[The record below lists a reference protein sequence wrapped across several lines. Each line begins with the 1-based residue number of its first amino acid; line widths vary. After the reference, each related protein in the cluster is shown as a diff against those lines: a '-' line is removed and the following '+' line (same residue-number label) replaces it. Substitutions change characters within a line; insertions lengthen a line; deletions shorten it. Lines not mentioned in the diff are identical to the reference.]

1 MTSRKT
7 NSKLINDIITSKSN
21 FNRLILVEWF
31 DPCDH
36 SEEIIIADLDVQ
48 KAIYESSGF
57 LMGVSNDHLVIG
69 YNKDM
74 GEAGKYKGYGSIP
87 LSLIINVHIM
97 DRNCD

>member
-7 NSKLINDIITSKSN
+7 NDQLIKDIMFSKDNL
-21 FNRLILVEWF
+21 NRLILVEWF

-36 SEEIIIADLDVQ
+36 AEEATIDDLDIQ
-48 KAIYESSGF
+48 RAIYESCGF

-74 GEAGKYKGYGSIP
+74 SETGKYKGYGSIP
-87 LSLIINVHIM
+87 LPLIINVHIM

>member
-1 MTSRKT
+1 MANRRTHTQIIKELIT
-7 NSKLINDIITSKSN
+7 NKNNL
-21 FNRLILVEWF
+21 NRLILVEWF

-36 SEEIIIADLDVQ
+36 SEEVIIADLDVQ

-74 GEAGKYKGYGSIP
+74 SETGKYKGYGTIP

-97 DRNCD
+97 DRNCE

>member
-7 NSKLINDIITSKSN
+7 NAQLIRDIITSKDN
-21 FNRLILVEWF
+21 LNRLILVEWF

-36 SEEIIIADLDVQ
+36 SEEITIADLDIQ
-48 KAIYESSGF
+48 KAIYESCGF
-57 LMGVSNDHLVIG
+57 LMGVSNDHLVVG

-74 GEAGKYKGYGSIP
+74 SETGKYKGYGTIP

-97 DRNCD
+97 DKNCD

>member
-7 NSKLINDIITSKSN
+7 NDQLIKDIITSKDN
-21 FNRLILVEWF
+21 LNRLMLVEWF
-31 DPCDH
+31 DPYDNT
-36 SEEIIIADLDVQ
+36 EETTIADLDVQ
-48 KAIYESSGF
+48 RAVYESCGF

-74 GEAGKYKGYGSIP
+74 SETGKYKGYGSIP

>member
-1 MTSRKT
+1 MTNRKT
-7 NSKLINDIITSKSN
+7 NDKLINDIITSKSN

-31 DPCDH
+31 DPYDH
-36 SEEIIIADLDVQ
+36 AEETTIADLDIQ
-48 KAIYESSGF
+48 KAVYESCGF
-57 LMGVSNDHLVIG
+57 LMGISNEHLVIG

-74 GEAGKYKGYGSIP
+74 SETGKYKGYGSIP